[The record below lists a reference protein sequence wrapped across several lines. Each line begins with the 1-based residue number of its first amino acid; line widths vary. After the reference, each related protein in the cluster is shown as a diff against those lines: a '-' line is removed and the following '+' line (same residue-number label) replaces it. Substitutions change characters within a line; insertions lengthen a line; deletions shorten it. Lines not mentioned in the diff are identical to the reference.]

1 MDMGKP
7 ASRKA
12 TALTDG
18 SVGSARYY
26 TRDFWGKENLK
37 FVKPHFRM
45 EKASRIINAI
55 AQGKE
60 SDVLD
65 VGCGPAT
72 LAHLLDKNIHY
83 YGIDIAIREPGPN
96 LIEADLLS
104 TPIAFG
110 DRIFDIVLAQG
121 FFEYVGT
128 FQSQK
133 FAEISSLMTD
143 NGKFI
148 VSYWNF
154 GHRDK
159 YVYPP
164 FSNIQPYGEFRKSL
178 ERHFTIDNSFPVGH
192 NWHQHEPG
200 RPKFMKAAQMR
211 VNVNIPFISP
221 VLAVEY
227 FFICSRYGLKR
238 V

>member
-1 MDMGKP
+1 
-7 ASRKA
+7 
-12 TALTDG
+12 
-18 SVGSARYY
+18 
-26 TRDFWGKENLK
+26 
-37 FVKPHFRM
+37 M
-45 EKASRIINAI
+45 EKVSRIINAM

-60 SDVLD
+60 SDLLD

-96 LIEADLLS
+96 LIEADLLT

-110 DRIFDIVLAQG
+110 DRLFDIVLAQG

-133 FAEISSLMTD
+133 FAEISSLLTD

-154 GHRDK
+154 GHHDK
-159 YVYPP
+159 NVYPP
-164 FSNIQPYGEFRKSL
+164 FSNIQPYREFRKSL

-192 NWHQHEPG
+192 NWRQHEPG
-200 RPKFMKAAQMR
+200 RPKFMKSGPDAR
-211 VNVNIPFISP
+211 ECKYSIH
-221 VLAVEY
+221 
-227 FFICSRYGLKR
+227 
-238 V
+238 